1 MTIGQII
8 QKRVDA
14 LPPDKQKKV
23 LSLVRKLAASNGQHR
38 RNGKPAA
45 RQVHDESYI
54 PKDPALR
61 AFAGLWKDRTDLP
74 KDPVEAVKVIRA
86 RMRSR
91 GRRHV

>member
-8 QKRVDA
+8 QRRVDA
-14 LPPDKQKKV
+14 LSRDKQKKV
-23 LSLVRKLAASNGQHR
+23 LSLVRKLAGTNGQHK

-45 RQVHDESYI
+45 RRLHEESYI

-61 AFAGLWKDRTDLP
+61 AFAGIWKDRTDLP
-74 KDPVEAVKVIRA
+74 KDSVEAVKVIRA